1 MPPCLPIPVGFHF
14 NHPPPL
20 QSDGQHLRLM
30 MIIMMMTLTMVVVV
44 IIIHLFVIMKPLL
57 QILVIPSYAN
67 SESLSGTELTDII
80 PTHSNC
86 QDYTHNYSSNIYINS
101 GHLTQ

>member
-1 MPPCLPIPVGFHF
+1 MPPWLPIPVGFHF
-14 NHPPPL
+14 SHPPPL
-20 QSDGQHLRLM
+20 QSDGQHLHLM
-30 MIIMMMTLTMVVVV
+30 TMVVVV
-44 IIIHLFVIMKPLL
+44 IIIIHIFVIMKPLL